1 MKRKEASRQKT
12 DAQHGSQLNWER
24 KWEFQHS
31 KKVSLQIGKV
41 NGVFCCL
48 FGVRSQLNRKRSVVC
63 PPPPFLIFPLCLCLC
78 HHQHHQ
84 TNKTVRLYLSTL
96 SHTYAE
102 TALSTHCDD
111 LLPHEKRWLAGWPVD
126 TEREGGH
133 KQFAYVVPQQK
144 LSTTEL
150 NFGLQMIY
158 YLTSSSSSW
167 IDGQTDR

>member
-63 PPPPFLIFPLCLCLC
+63 PPPPFLIFPLCVCVIIINIIKQTKLCVSICPLSLS
-78 HHQHHQ
+78 HLRRDSTVDTLWWFITTRETMAGWLASGHWKRRGAQ
-84 TNKTVRLYLSTL
+84 TVRLRCASTKTVHNRVKL
-96 SHTYAE
+96 WA
-102 TALSTHCDD
+102 ADD
-111 LLPHEKRWLAGWPVD
+111 LLSH
-126 TEREGGH
+126 
-133 KQFAYVVPQQK
+133 
-144 LSTTEL
+144 
-150 NFGLQMIY
+150 
-158 YLTSSSSSW
+158 
-167 IDGQTDR
+167 